1 MNLAPVPAHP
11 LPAAAADPPA
21 ATAAA
26 VVAAPG
32 AAVPAAMMTECGLA
46 VGSCSDR
53 PAHSI
58 FVRGVGRSFIT
69 LNHLYDQRKS

>member
-58 FVRGVGRSFIT
+58 FVRGVEDP
-69 LNHLYDQRKS
+69 L